1 MKKVNLKRFILIL
14 VLIFSLLVTTT
25 IAGCAPLFY
34 YGNLFDS
41 NDTGDSGDSGDG
53 SSDSNSSNIA
63 EVRTLSE
70 SIQILE
76 DNDITVNS
84 VDNQDGP
91 YTVAEVAQKVSD
103 SIVNITVTTSGGVSA
118 GSGVL
123 FATDDEKYYVI
134 TNNHVIEG
142 GTKVVCELTDR
153 TQKTAAVVASDAS
166 TDIGI
171 ITITKTG
178 IDGTKY
184 KTVTIPNDEYQV
196 RVGDTAIAIGN
207 SLGELGGTVTSGIV
221 SALDRQM
228 TVEGNS
234 MFLMQTDT
242 AINQGNSGG
251 GLFDAHAQLIGIV
264 NAKIMSTGIE
274 GLGFAIPVK
283 VAVATA
289 CDLITKG
296 YVSGRPAI
304 GVMIRELNSKAKI
317 NEYLASL
324 EGEELTAWSAYF
336 NSTNKALG
344 LYVAGVTNT
353 ASGLEVGDYVMS
365 FGNRNVITQNELSAE
380 LAKKKIGDNVIITV
394 KRNGQTKSLSVA
406 LIEKTAS

>member
-1 MKKVNLKRFILIL
+1 MKKVKFKYLVIVL
-14 VLIFSLLVTTT
+14 VLIFSLLLTSTLV
-25 IAGCAPLFY
+25 GCDALLY
-34 YGNLFDS
+34 YGNLFDTS
-41 NDTGDSGDSGDG
+41 NTGNGGG
-53 SSDSNSSNIA
+53 NNSSTTA
-63 EVRTLSE
+63 PSVPEVRSLSE
-70 SIQILE
+70 SMQILE

-91 YTVAEVAQKVSD
+91 YTVAEVVQKVSD
-103 SIVNITVTTSGGVSA
+103 SIVNIAVSTGSGLSA

-123 FATDDEKYYVI
+123 FATDDEKYYVV

-142 GTKVVCELTDR
+142 GTKVVCELTDG
-153 TQKTAAVVASDAS
+153 TQKTATVVASDES
-166 TDIGI
+166 TDIGV

-178 IDGTKY
+178 IDATKY
-184 KTVTIPNDEYQV
+184 KTVTIPNDEYEV

-221 SALDRQM
+221 SALDRQI

-283 VAVATA
+283 TAVATA

-304 GVMIRELNSKAKI
+304 GVMISELNSKDRI
-317 NEYLASL
+317 DQYLASL
-324 EGEELTAWSAYF
+324 DGEDYTKWSTYF
-336 NSTNKALG
+336 NYTNKALG
-344 LYVAGVTNT
+344 LYVVSVTN
-353 ASGLEVGDYVMS
+353 ADSGLQVGDYVMS
-365 FGNRNVITQNELSAE
+365 FGNKSVITQNELSAE
-380 LAKKKIGDNVIITV
+380 LAKKKIGDSVIITV
-394 KRNGQTKSLSVA
+394 KRKGQIKSLSVT
-406 LIEKTAS
+406 LIEKTA